1 MKISDFPAS
10 YRDLSFSLE
19 DISCMEE
26 LNAIVKKFLNSNEI
40 MTDAF
45 VFDYFENKKMG
56 LLKIGYRFK
65 FQALQKS
72 LTDDEVDSVMN
83 NLIKSSMSLSGIK
96 IEGL

>member
-1 MKISDFPAS
+1 
-10 YRDLSFSLE
+10 
-19 DISCMEE
+19 MEE
-26 LNAIVKKFLNSNEI
+26 LNAIVKKSLNSNEI
-40 MTDAF
+40 MTEAF

-83 NLIKSSMSLSGIK
+83 NLIKTSMSLSGIK